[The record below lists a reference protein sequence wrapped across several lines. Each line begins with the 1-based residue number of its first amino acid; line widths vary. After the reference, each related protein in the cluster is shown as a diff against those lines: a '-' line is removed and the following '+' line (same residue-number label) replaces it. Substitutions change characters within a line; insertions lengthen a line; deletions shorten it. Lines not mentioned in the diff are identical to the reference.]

1 VSAAAA
7 PYAEPLLLERV
18 LGPFHRFFSKSASG
32 GLVLL
37 ASTAVAL
44 GWANSPWAE
53 SYHHL
58 WETPLTVGTPGFG
71 LTLSVH
77 AWVNDGLMAVFF
89 FLVGL
94 EIKREVLVGE
104 LASRRSAA
112 LPVAAALGG
121 MLVPAALY
129 ALVNRGGPGAAGW
142 GVPMA
147 TDIAFAL
154 GILALLGDRVPS
166 GLRVFL
172 AALAIADDLGAVLV
186 IAFFYTGALNLPA
199 LGGAA
204 AVLAVLAG
212 LNRAGARRPLTY
224 ALLGV
229 ALWLCVLASGV
240 HATIAG
246 VLLALAVPARTR
258 IDEDEFL
265 ARAEASLADF
275 RAADE
280 PGTTVLTNRGHQEA
294 LQALESAADAAQAP
308 LQRMEHALHGV
319 VAFVIMPVFALAN
332 AGVPLGAGLGAAA
345 RSPVAWGVVLG
356 LRSAS
361 RWASPSRAGSPCARA
376 RPTCPRAW
384 RGATCTAPA
393 GSAGSASRCRSSSR
407 GSRSPIPPCWTPPRS
422 ASSAPRSSPAR
433 SGTCCCDAATPP
445 AWARRRG
452 WPRSRYPPGPRD
464 GRRARHAPRRRGDVA
479 VGAAG
484 RARGA
489 PALRGPPRGVRA
501 AGRDVAARARPRGPR
516 ARRALVPGAR
526 VRGDG
531 AVAGV
536 HRVAAGRGGPGGRH
550 GRGGR
555 PGARGCRA
563 RRRCRWTSARP
574 SRTRPRRPR

>member
-1 VSAAAA
+1 
-7 PYAEPLLLERV
+7 
-18 LGPFHRFFSKSASG
+18 
-32 GLVLL
+32 
-37 ASTAVAL
+37 
-44 GWANSPWAE
+44 
-53 SYHHL
+53 
-58 WETPLTVGTPGFG
+58 
-71 LTLSVH
+71 
-77 AWVNDGLMAVFF
+77 
-89 FLVGL
+89 
-94 EIKREVLVGE
+94 
-104 LASRRSAA
+104 
-112 LPVAAALGG
+112 VAAALGG

-356 LRSAS
+356 LLVGKPLGITLASYLAVRGGAADLPAGVRWRHVHGAGWLGGIGFTMSLFVAGLAFADARTLDTAKLGVLGASLVAGAVGYVLLRRAATAAEPAAVPTPGGPTPGVSAPAVPEAVVATSPPPGVAS
-361 RWASPSRAGSPCARA
+361 RA
-376 RPTCPRAW
+376 
-384 RGATCTAPA
+384 
-393 GSAGSASRCRSSSR
+393 
-407 GSRSPIPPCWTPPRS
+407 
-422 ASSAPRSSPAR
+422 
-433 SGTCCCDAATPP
+433 
-445 AWARRRG
+445 
-452 WPRSRYPPGPRD
+452 
-464 GRRARHAPRRRGDVA
+464 
-479 VGAAG
+479 
-484 RARGA
+484 
-489 PALRGPPRGVRA
+489 
-501 AGRDVAARARPRGPR
+501 
-516 ARRALVPGAR
+516 
-526 VRGDG
+526 
-531 AVAGV
+531 
-536 HRVAAGRGGPGGRH
+536 
-550 GRGGR
+550 
-555 PGARGCRA
+555 
-563 RRRCRWTSARP
+563 
-574 SRTRPRRPR
+574 